1 MKQLSVFVENKV
13 GRLSAVLN
21 VLKDNNIDISALSL
35 ADTSEYGILRLVVD
49 RPDEAVEA
57 LKASGVMVKCTQVI
71 AAAMEDAPGGLA
83 HLLELLSNAN
93 VGIEYMYAFI
103 GKDEGKAWTV
113 LRVDDIDIATEV
125 FKKNN
130 ISMHEDYYSSI
141 KKN

>member
-130 ISMHEDYYSSI
+130 ISMHEDYYSSM